1 MQQLSYFEL
10 IGFGPNGWGWALLT
24 ATGMTIAVAICGFL
38 AGSVV
43 GTFVAWAQDRRQ
55 CRRPQP
61 CGRIHHRPARH
72 PRPSRDLPLL
82 FRRQRGARRH
92 RQPVRR
98 RGLHRRAGL
107 RHRRA
112 GHRHRVGRLSGG
124 GLPRRLPGRQPRRAR
139 GGALGRHASLAHV
152 PPHHRAAGS
161 ALRDSGPRQY
171 LAAGP
176 EGIGADLRHRAS
188 SSCCASRIS
197 PPARRAARSISTSR
211 RPSSTSSSPG
221 FRPTCSSA
229 RRPHSMRGI
238 RRAS

>member
-1 MQQLSYFEL
+1 M
-10 IGFGPNGWGWALLT
+10 
-24 ATGMTIAVAICGFL
+24 
-38 AGSVV
+38 GSSHRD
-43 GTFVAWAQDRRQ
+43 GHDDCRRHLRLPRGLGRRDLRRLGQDRRQ
-55 CRRPQP
+55 CRHPQP
-61 CGRIHHRPARH
+61 CGRIHHRSARH

-92 RQPVRR
+92 RQPVRSP
-98 RGLHRRAGL
+98 GLHRRAGL

-139 GGALGRHASLAHV
+139 GGALRGHASLAHV
-152 PPHHRAAGS
+152 PPHHRTAGS

-176 EGIGADLRHRAS
+176 EGIGAHLRHG
-188 SSCCASRIS
+188 
-197 PPARRAARSISTSR
+197 PRRAAAPVAYR
-211 RPSSTSSSPG
+211 RRLDAPPVRFLHHGGHPLPRSSPG

-229 RRPHSMRGI
+229 RRSHSMRGI